1 MTPQLEID
9 THIPREESVKLE
21 ESPRTPPMSRA
32 SMRFLDASQRT
43 PPPTQ
48 QPEPRSTP
56 THIEQLQPFVFEPQ
70 YVTTIRS
77 YDDREQLLD
86 PNMFTPVFFRLIVLM
101 YRGLWRHGH
110 FRILLGKGRRI
121 FLGWEG
127 AFGCFCRCMVWR
139 GHGASSDR
147 LKP

>member
-48 QPEPRSTP
+48 QPEPRSMP
-56 THIEQLQPFVFEPQ
+56 THIEQLQPYVFEPQ
-70 YVTTIRS
+70 YVTTTRT

-86 PNMFTPVFFRLIVLM
+86 PNMFTPVLHLMVLTF
-101 YRGLWRHGH
+101 RGLWKHGH

-121 FLGWEG
+121 FLRTGRGVLGVFAGAWFGGNMEG
-127 AFGCFCRCMVWR
+127 FKR
-139 GHGASSDR
+139 
-147 LKP
+147 